1 VASTIYFENHHG
13 TQKSPQKPSAGSTQP
28 SFSAAQ
34 FSLSSCAGIVFDIC
48 VPSHLEDGLNDGR
61 VVRLTNI
68 HLRFPLL
75 EISKM
80 SFTAPHPKQVLVKPS
95 PDGEELVS
103 VPRGILGLPGGLASS
118 STLKATPD
126 VRYDQVRKVLHIAMK
141 RPDRGTSILLAR
153 RSNHGFLW
161 IKWDH
166 SAIFRHTRQA
176 PPNLLSLECT
186 LTSYPRRNPTELED
200 I

>member
-1 VASTIYFENHHG
+1 MA
-13 TQKSPQKPSAGSTQP
+13 PSNPPKKYAGSTQP

-48 VPSHLEDGLNDGR
+48 VPSHLEDGLSDAR

-68 HLRFPLL
+68 HLRFPPL
-75 EISKM
+75 EISKI
-80 SFTAPHPKQVLVKPS
+80 SFTAPHPKRLLVEPS
-95 PDGEELVS
+95 PDGEEFVS

-126 VRYDQVRKVLHIAMK
+126 VRYDRVRKLLHMEMK
-141 RPDRGTSILLAR
+141 RPNRGTSNLLAR

-166 SAIFRHTRQA
+166 STISRPTRQA